1 MFKSRLLALALA
13 SLPVFCCTHSR
24 AVTITENFSTD
35 PGADGWKTFGDTNL
49 FHWNSTNQNLEVTWD
64 SSRTNSYFY
73 HPLGTVLARDD
84 DFSLEF
90 DLRLNDIG
98 PADSYAYSFQI
109 ALGFLNFDQAT
120 RPTFLRGTGFNA
132 TNLVEFV
139 YFRDDPF
146 GDPATVYPTF
156 VDQTGQFNYNQGSQE
171 STNYSLATGDWF
183 HVAMD
188 YRGPDRTLVTSLT
201 NLSQSVSATVTQQLG
216 LTFSGNPFTD
226 FRVDAISINSYNEA
240 GQFAGFEGSVLAHG
254 NVDNLRVT
262 VPPPPV
268 QNLTGGFSN
277 ALWQV
282 QFLSRSNWLYTLERS
297 ADFQLWSDASTAS
310 PGNGSNVLLQDASPP
325 ASDTFYRVR
334 AQRP

>member
-1 MFKSRLLALALA
+1 MSKTRLLALV
-13 SLPVFCCTHSR
+13 SLSVFCFTHSR
-24 AVTITENFSTD
+24 AVTLTEDFSAS
-35 PGADGWKTFGDTNL
+35 PAASGWKIFGDTNL
-49 FHWNSTNQNLEVTWD
+49 FQWNSTNQNLEVTWD
-64 SSRTNSYFY
+64 SSRTNSYFH
-73 HPLGTVLARDD
+73 HPLGTILTRDD

-109 ALGFLNFDQAT
+109 ALGLLNFDQAT
-120 RPTFLRGTGFNA
+120 RPTFLRGTGSNA

-156 VDQTGQFNYNQGSQE
+156 VDQTGQFNYNQGRQE

-183 HVAMD
+183 HAAMD
-188 YRGPDRTLVTSLT
+188 YRGSNQTLVTSLT
-201 NLSQSVSATVTQQLG
+201 NLSQSISVTVTQQLG
-216 LTFSGNPFTD
+216 LTFSGDPFTD
-226 FRVDAISINSYNEA
+226 FRLDSISINSYSEA
-240 GQFAGFEGSVLAHG
+240 GQFPGFEGSVLAHG
-254 NVDNLRVT
+254 NVDNLTVT

-268 QNLTGGFSN
+268 QNLAGGFSN

-297 ADFQLWSDASTAS
+297 ADFQLWTNASTVA
-310 PGNGSNVLLQDASPP
+310 PGTGSNVLLQDASPP
-325 ASDTFYRVR
+325 ASNAFYRVR

>member
-1 MFKSRLLALALA
+1 MSKSRFLALA
-13 SLPVFCCTHSR
+13 SLSFLCFTHSR
-24 AVTITENFSTD
+24 AVTLTENFSASPD
-35 PGADGWKTFGDTNL
+35 ASGWKIFGDTNL
-49 FHWNSTNQNLEVTWD
+49 FRWNSTNQNLEVTWD

-73 HPLGTVLARDD
+73 HPLGTILARDD

-109 ALGFLNFDQAT
+109 ALGFLNLDQAT
-120 RPTFLRGTGFNA
+120 RPTFLRGTGSNA

-156 VDQTGQFNYNQGSQE
+156 VDQTGQFNYNQGRQE

-188 YRGPDRTLVTSLT
+188 YRGSNQTLVTSLT

-216 LTFSGNPFTD
+216 LTFSGDPFTD
-226 FRVDAISINSYNEA
+226 FRLDSISINSYNEA
-240 GQFAGFEGSVLAHG
+240 GQFPGFEGSVLAHG
-254 NVDNLRVT
+254 NVDNLAVT
-262 VPPPPV
+262 VPPPPI
-268 QNLTGGFSN
+268 QNLAGGFSN

-297 ADFQLWSDASTAS
+297 ADFQLWTNASTVT
-310 PGNGSNVLLQDASPP
+310 PGTGSNVLLQDASPP
-325 ASDTFYRVR
+325 ASNAFYRVR